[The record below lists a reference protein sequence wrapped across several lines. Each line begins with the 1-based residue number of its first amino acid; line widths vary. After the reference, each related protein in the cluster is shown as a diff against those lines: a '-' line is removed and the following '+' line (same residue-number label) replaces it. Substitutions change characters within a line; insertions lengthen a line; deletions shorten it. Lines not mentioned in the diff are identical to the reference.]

1 MFCEK
6 DKDCK
11 NLVSLS
17 LLVIFL
23 LIKDRGDAEGLD
35 VQGRWKE
42 ANMQRNNRKNER
54 KKNPAYS

>member
-35 VQGRWKE
+35 VQGR
-42 ANMQRNNRKNER
+42 
-54 KKNPAYS
+54 